1 MKSAHDSAQTQEQ
14 ALNRQTE
21 EVEAETACG
30 KRLCL
35 WESWG
40 PACGRH
46 SPVKLHTTHW
56 ESASKFVFTEMLW
69 GASESK
75 MNSSAWLEPPDAG
88 NDYIS
93 FQLTLSSLTGYV

>member
-14 ALNRQTE
+14 ALDRQTE
-21 EVEAETACG
+21 EVEAETVYG

-40 PACGRH
+40 PVCGRH
-46 SPVKLHTTHW
+46 SPVKLHTTSW
-56 ESASKFVFTEMLW
+56 ESASKFVFTETLW

-75 MNSSAWLEPPDAG
+75 MSSSAWLEPPDAG

-93 FQLTLSSLTGYV
+93 F